1 MTVCLMWQ
9 VSLAVRDGF
18 LLMRKGTDLGFSVIS
33 LVALHFL
40 DRPNHAHRFELG
52 HHQDL
57 LHLRFHL
64 LLRRAFR
71 LVLYSRD
78 QVSPLKSPS
87 SRCCV
92 ASFAEHLSCP
102 VSSSCAIG
110 DCRSSTSTDCSTA
123 PSEPVLG
130 TSTRTTCPPSTR
142 PVWTR
147 TSPSSST
154 WRTPP
159 SKSWPPS
166 RSRPD
171 RSTWPGRHSSPQHTL
186 AFFILSSFLWV
197 NLGRQRLPCHRL
209 GSPNGLY
216 GLVCRCN
223 GYGFLTQS
231 IVLGRTRGEFGEKG

>member
-1 MTVCLMWQ
+1 
-9 VSLAVRDGF
+9 
-18 LLMRKGTDLGFSVIS
+18 VIL
-33 LVALHFL
+33 LVALHL
-40 DRPNHAHRFELG
+40 LNRPNHAHRFELG
-52 HHQDL
+52 YHQDL

-71 LVLYSRD
+71 LVLYPRD
-78 QVSPLKSPS
+78 QVSPLIATSSPC
-87 SRCCV
+87 RV
-92 ASFAEHLSCP
+92 PSFAEHLCCP
-102 VSSSCAIG
+102 VSSCAIG
-110 DCRSSTSTDCSTA
+110 DCPSSTSTDCSTA
-123 PSEPVLG
+123 PSEPVLD

-171 RSTWPGRHSSPQHTL
+171 CSIWPGRHSSPQHTL